1 MNQLLGKNVYFW
13 KGGKLPEQ
21 QQAANQTRAFDTFG
35 NPRQTCSTDEKVP
48 SLILHKI
55 TKVLNKTWIIHDSKN
70 VHFAEEEE
78 FRHRKKQKDTWTVDN
93 SLEIVFDFSTEAQV
107 DVFSR
112 NRNNLNKTWIICDN
126 MNAYVAQMESSKSSK
141 SSKANLTCW
150 YFLFFQNIIHWWKQR
165 FLNIFAKFEKFLN
178 KTWTIC
184 DRKMSILQRKKAP
197 EQKQQTKAYYFWRGV
212 GRGGVENASHTFS
225 TNDKMFEILHKSK
238 NQSKP
243 WISYDSTNVYFFK
256 EGKLPNQQQAANQ
269 TKAFVFSLEIHAN
282 KIIHEWTRC
291 FLILQSSLKPW
302 TEHDSFTTTKCSAS
316 QKRRATETIT
326 KHRFRQLFGKSHQ
339 KISQMNMLPLH
350 QANIAKNKKTINKTW
365 IIYDSRNVYFAVEE
379 ESRNNKK
386 QKKPEM
392 LSTLRKYF
400 RSFFH
405 RWRDCC

>member
-35 NPRQTCSTDEKVP
+35 NPRQTFSTDEKVP

-112 NRNNLNKTWIICDN
+112 NRNKLNKTWIICDN

-165 FLNIFAKFEKFLN
+165 FLEHFCKIREN
-178 KTWTIC
+178 
-184 DRKMSILQRKKAP
+184 P
-197 EQKQQTKAYYFWRGV
+197 EQ
-212 GRGGVENASHTFS
+212 NLNH
-225 TNDKMFEILHKSK
+225 
-238 NQSKP
+238 
-243 WISYDSTNVYFFK
+243 
-256 EGKLPNQQQAANQ
+256 
-269 TKAFVFSLEIHAN
+269 
-282 KIIHEWTRC
+282 
-291 FLILQSSLKPW
+291 
-302 TEHDSFTTTKCSAS
+302 
-316 QKRRATETIT
+316 
-326 KHRFRQLFGKSHQ
+326 
-339 KISQMNMLPLH
+339 
-350 QANIAKNKKTINKTW
+350 
-365 IIYDSRNVYFAVEE
+365 
-379 ESRNNKK
+379 
-386 QKKPEM
+386 
-392 LSTLRKYF
+392 LR
-400 RSFFH
+400 
-405 RWRDCC
+405 

>member
-184 DRKMSILQRKKAP
+184 DRNMSILQRKKAP
-197 EQKQQTKAYYFWRGV
+197 EQKTANQSILFLE
-212 GRGGVENASHTFS
+212 GGGEGGSRKCFPH
-225 TNDKMFEILHKSK
+225 ILHEW
-238 NQSKP
+238 Q
-243 WISYDSTNVYFFK
+243 NVW
-256 EGKLPNQQQAANQ
+256 N
-269 TKAFVFSLEIHAN
+269 
-282 KIIHEWTRC
+282 
-291 FLILQSSLKPW
+291 
-302 TEHDSFTTTKCSAS
+302 
-316 QKRRATETIT
+316 
-326 KHRFRQLFGKSHQ
+326 
-339 KISQMNMLPLH
+339 
-350 QANIAKNKKTINKTW
+350 
-365 IIYDSRNVYFAVEE
+365 FA
-379 ESRNNKK
+379 
-386 QKKPEM
+386 
-392 LSTLRKYF
+392 
-400 RSFFH
+400 
-405 RWRDCC
+405 